1 MNIEYHYFLKE
12 NTPMHTNESL
22 FLQDKMEYA
31 IFYGIQRYA
40 SIFYLVIISFSDEV
54 VFHHLFY

>member
-1 MNIEYHYFLKE
+1 MNVEHHYFWKE

-22 FLQDKMEYA
+22 FLQNKMKCA

-40 SIFYLVIISFSDEV
+40 NIFYLVIISFSNGV